1 MPELPEVEITRRGI
15 DACLT
20 GRCITQVIIRNASL
34 RWPVASELITL
45 LPGQRINTVTRRAK
59 YLLLNCSKGTLI
71 VHLGMSGSLRVLPLA
86 TPSLLH
92 DHFELWLDN
101 GKMLRFRD
109 PRRFGAILWWV
120 GDIQRHPLLQKLGPE
135 PLSDTFNAQ
144 FLYKK
149 TRHRNAG
156 IKTVLMNQHIVVGI
170 GNIYANEALFHA
182 GISPLIAADSL
193 SMARCTKL
201 VAAVKTTLQQ
211 AIEAGGSSLRDF
223 TDCNGTPGCFQ
234 QQYWVYGRAG
244 QPCRQC
250 SAPISKV
257 RQGQRST
264 FFCPR
269 CQT

>member
-120 GDIQRHPLLQKLGPE
+120 GI
-135 PLSDTFNAQ
+135 FNAIRCC
-144 FLYKK
+144 K
-149 TRHRNAG
+149 TGAG
-156 IKTVLMNQHIVVGI
+156 ATQ
-170 GNIYANEALFHA
+170 
-182 GISPLIAADSL
+182 
-193 SMARCTKL
+193 
-201 VAAVKTTLQQ
+201 
-211 AIEAGGSSLRDF
+211 
-223 TDCNGTPGCFQ
+223 
-234 QQYWVYGRAG
+234 
-244 QPCRQC
+244 
-250 SAPISKV
+250 
-257 RQGQRST
+257 
-264 FFCPR
+264 
-269 CQT
+269 